1 MKNIKNVLKDYQ
13 PDNWYFPQCLIKSKT
28 LCWVPKICLALK
40 GGVHPFI
47 QCCFFLTEGIEIENF
62 PAKME
67 EISSFLKIDDL
78 WDIVIE
84 DYDKIARYFDARIEV
99 FQAKTIPGGKDLRA
113 NMVINSKGNNVI
125 HLLNYTFN
133 EPRHAWM
140 ALIPDRKGHC
150 HMTDYKYCSSCGRW
164 IVKNYL
170 KHIAECVKCLCGSS
184 FTRGSDHNLKCPDA
198 QKGVATKRP
207 RRQCNI
213 FKKELNDFSISNCY
227 FADLEAKT
235 DKYGNFE
242 IYAAAC
248 SDSTQET
255 HEENLWI
262 GQKSLDSMI
271 DKIIENYSGV
281 LYFFYGSGFDTFFVL
296 KRLMKRRV
304 EMEDIIIHN
313 NSILSMKFKTK
324 NGEIIIRDLARFLP
338 GSLDSNCKS
347 FGLPIDQSKSSFDHL
362 KVKTWDDVETHK
374 EEITKY
380 LWLDVVSLREVYR
393 RFSQQVFDAYGLLV
407 YKFVTGSHLAYGAF
421 TTYFEKRKIK
431 GNFLL
436 KTPKKDI
443 PIMRET
449 YRGGRVVCGRPLWK
463 SSYWDE
469 IREMAIEA
477 TKWNEKIGCF
487 EIDDGYMVTDEVYE
501 KIDDY
506 MCYIDC
512 NSLYPAAQVGRK
524 FPVGD
529 HHFIKLGGFPEKEQ
543 KIRQSLNGRRDALF
557 NKDFWMRTIAKVD
570 VKCPKTLSVG
580 FLMHKDKDDRIVQNL
595 EDKKSIWYT
604 GAELWEAS
612 KLGYHIEHV
621 YEYCTW
627 TRYENIF
634 DDFVTET
641 YARKKAAKRDT
652 AAYTEAKNVLN
663 SLTGKFGQNL
673 TKFNFHYYNADQEID
688 RPLVRMSEIF
698 DEDDE
703 TLLGWS
709 GFSEIEADYS
719 PYPIHL
725 SSWILAH
732 SKVIMS
738 KVMRK
743 MNAYDQTKYA
753 PLYGDTDSLIVH
765 ILLYNALPD
774 DMKGDKELGQMKLEI
789 DGKIIAVAV
798 LAPKTYHIV
807 YIDAKTK
814 KIMSITKSKGIPHGG
829 MPYPAFELFPAK
841 DDETKKFV
849 ATFMHLKERTS
860 QKNYCTNV
868 DVKKRCY
875 LCFDTETG
883 ELIHVCTK
891 IPWDIFE
898 GMVEGKYTVQCIFG
912 GMIRQFNNGI
922 SLNISPD
929 YKLRTANKSDYWK
942 NKPASNVDCEY
953 PPHLPQG
960 HEKNF

>member
-1 MKNIKNVLKDYQ
+1 MDQMRSKMKDYEAE
-13 PDNWYFPQCLIKSKT
+13 NWYFPQCLTKSKT
-28 LCWVPKICLALK
+28 LCWAPKICLGTK
-40 GGVHPFI
+40 GVHPFI
-47 QCCFFLTEGIEIENF
+47 QCCYFLIKGDEIEKF
-62 PAKME
+62 PEKLE
-67 EISSFLKIDDL
+67 EYSVFLKIDDL
-78 WDIVIE
+78 WDIGIE
-84 DYDKIARYFDARIEV
+84 DFDRFARLFDVRVEV
-99 FQAKTIPGGKDLRA
+99 FQPKTIAGGRELRA
-113 NMVINSKGNNVI
+113 SMVINPDAKNVI
-125 HLLNYTFN
+125 HLLNYTFS

-140 ALIPDRKGHC
+140 AMLPDKKGHC
-150 HMTDYKYCSSCGRW
+150 RMSDYKYCSSCGRW
-164 IVKNYL
+164 IVKKFIEHSAN
-170 KHIAECVKCLCGSS
+170 CVKCLCGTSY
-184 FTRGSDHNLKCPDA
+184 TRGSNHNLKCKIA
-198 QKGVATKRP
+198 QKGVAQKRP

-227 FADLEAKT
+227 FADLEAKP
-235 DKYGNFE
+235 DKFGNFE
-242 IYAAAC
+242 IYAASC
-248 SDSTQET
+248 SDSSATS
-255 HEENLWI
+255 HDGNLWI
-262 GQKSLDSMI
+262 GKESLDEMI
-271 DKIIENYSGV
+271 NKIIDDYSGV

-296 KRLMKRRV
+296 KRLMRRHI

-313 NSILSMKFKTK
+313 NCILSMKFKTK
-324 NGEIIIRDLARFLP
+324 NGEITIRDLARFLP
-338 GSLDSNCKS
+338 GSLDFNCKS

-362 KVKTWDDVETHK
+362 KIKSWEDVETHK
-374 EEITKY
+374 EEVTKY

-393 RFSQQVFDAYGLLV
+393 RFSQQVYDSYGLLV

-421 TTYFEKRKIK
+421 TTYFEKKKIK

-436 KTPKKDI
+436 KTPKTDI

-449 YRGGRVVCGRPLWK
+449 YRGGRVICGRPIWK
-463 SSYWDE
+463 S
-469 IREMAIEA
+469 
-477 TKWNEKIGCF
+477 TFWNEICEKAIDATIWNKKKGCF
-487 EIDDGYMVTDEVYE
+487 EIDEGFMINDELYE
-501 KIDDY
+501 NIDDY

-524 FPVGD
+524 YPVGE
-529 HHFIKLGGFPEKEQ
+529 HSFVKLGGFPESEEKLR
-543 KIRQSLNGRRDALF
+543 KSINNRDCKLY
-557 NKDFWMRTIAKVD
+557 NKDFWMTTIAKVD

-580 FLMHKDKDDRIVQNL
+580 FLMHKDEEGKIVQNL
-595 EDKKSIWYT
+595 EDKKTIWYT

-612 KLGYHIEHV
+612 KLGYQIECI

-627 TRYENIF
+627 ARYENIF
-634 DDFVTET
+634 EDFVRET
-641 YARKKAAKRDT
+641 YARKKAAERDT

-663 SLTGKFGQNL
+663 SLTGKFGQIL
-673 TKFNFHYYNADQEID
+673 AKFNFHYFNAEQEID
-688 RPLVRMSEIF
+688 RPLIKMSEIF
-698 DEDDE
+698 DEDEE

-709 GFSEIEADYS
+709 GFSEIHAEFS

-725 SSWILAH
+725 SAWILGH

-743 MNAYDQTKYA
+743 MKAYDQTKYA

-765 ILLYNALPD
+765 NLLYNTLPD
-774 DMKGDKELGQMKLEI
+774 NMKGDKKLGQMKLEI

-829 MPYPAFELFPAK
+829 TPYPAFELFPAV
-841 DDETKKFV
+841 DDEAKKFV
-849 ATFMHLKERTS
+849 ATFLHLKERTS

-875 LCFDTETG
+875 LCFDSKTG

-898 GMVEGKYTVQCIFG
+898 GMVVGKYTVQCIFG

-929 YKLRTANKSDYWK
+929 YKLRTANKSDYWM
-942 NKPASNVDCEY
+942 NKPPSNVDCEY

-960 HEKNF
+960 HEKNI